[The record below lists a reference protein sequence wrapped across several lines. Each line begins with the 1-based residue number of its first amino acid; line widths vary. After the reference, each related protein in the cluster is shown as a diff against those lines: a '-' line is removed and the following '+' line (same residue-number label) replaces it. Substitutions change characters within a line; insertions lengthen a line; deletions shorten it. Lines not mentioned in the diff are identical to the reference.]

1 MSADRFKVLVGKV
14 SAGATLSA
22 AEAGDAF
29 DAIMDGKVGE
39 AQLAAFLTALHMRGE
54 TVEEIAAAADAL
66 RARALTVD
74 APVGAI
80 DTCGTGGDGLGTL
93 NISTAA
99 AIVTAACDVKIA
111 KHGNR
116 AQSSKSGSADVLAAL
131 GVKID
136 LTPQQVSHCIDEAG
150 LGFLFAPA
158 HHNAMRHVGPVR
170 QQLGFRTVFNL
181 LGPLCNPARVK
192 RQLVGVFAEQWLEPL
207 ARVLNT
213 LGTERA
219 WVVHG
224 SDGLDELTVTGSTH
238 VVELNQGQTRRF
250 TIDPASVGLATHRLD
265 ALFGGDAPSNAAAIS
280 RLLDGET
287 GAYRDIVCLNAGAAL
302 LIADKTA
309 TLKDGVAMA
318 QRAIDDGR
326 ARAALAKLVAVSN
339 AETAGVLDK
348 IAVYKRREIAAGQ
361 AAIPLAE
368 METRAKQAPPVRP
381 FADALRTASG
391 KSGGFALIA
400 EIKKASP
407 SKGIIRQNFDPP
419 ALGRAYENGG
429 AACLSVL
436 TDGPSFQGA
445 NEFLTEARNAT
456 RLPALRKDFL
466 FEPYQVVEAR
476 ALGADCILI
485 IMAAVTDQ
493 EAQIL
498 NATALQWGMD
508 VLVEVHDR
516 AELERAL
523 KLAPKLVGINNRN
536 LKTFE
541 TSLSVTEELAPLV
554 PKSAIAV
561 SESGINA
568 HADLVRLSKA
578 GVRAFLVG
586 ESLMRQS
593 DVTAATR
600 ALLKGAA

>member
-1 MSADRFKVLVGKV
+1 MSADHFKALVGKV
-14 SAGATLSA
+14 SSGAVLTM
-22 AEAGDAF
+22 AEAADAF

-39 AQLAAFLTALHMRGE
+39 VQVAAFLTALHMRGE
-54 TVEEIAAAADAL
+54 TVEEISAAADAL
-66 RARALTVD
+66 RARALSVD
-74 APVGAI
+74 APADAI

-99 AIVTAACDVKIA
+99 TIVTAACGVKIA

-136 LTPQQVSHCIDEAG
+136 LTPQQVSRCINDAG

-158 HHNAMRHVGPVR
+158 HHNAMKHVGPVR
-170 QQLGFRTVFNL
+170 QQLGFRTIFNL

-192 RQLVGVFAEQWLEPL
+192 RQLIGVFAEQWIEPL
-207 ARVLNT
+207 ARVLHT

-224 SDGLDELTVTGSTH
+224 SDGLDELTVTGPTH
-238 VVELNQGQTRRF
+238 VVELEHGHIRRF
-250 TIDPASVGLATHRLD
+250 TVTPADAGLTTHRLD
-265 ALFGGDAPSNAAAIS
+265 ALLGGDAAFNAAAIG
-280 RLLDGET
+280 RLLAGET

-302 LIADKTA
+302 VLAGKAADLA
-309 TLKDGVAMA
+309 NGVAMA
-318 QRAIDDGR
+318 QRAIGDGR
-326 ARAALAKLVAVSN
+326 AKATLAKLVAVSN
-339 AETAGVLDK
+339 AEGGTVLDR
-348 IAVYKRREIAAGQ
+348 IAAYKRKEIAAAQ
-361 AAIPLAE
+361 SAMSLE
-368 METRAKQAPPVRP
+368 ELEVRAKRAPAVRP
-381 FADALRTASG
+381 FGASLRAAG
-391 KSGGFALIA
+391 AQGFALIA

-407 SKGIIRQNFDPP
+407 SKGIIREHFDPP
-419 ALGRAYENGG
+419 ALARAYEAGG

-445 NEFLTEARNAT
+445 NEFLVDARSAT

-466 FEPYQVVEAR
+466 FDPYQVVEAR

-493 EAQIL
+493 EAQVL

-516 AELERAL
+516 FELERAL
-523 KLAPKLVGINNRN
+523 KLGPMLIGINNRN

-541 TSLSVTEELAPLV
+541 TSLAVTEELAPLV
-554 PKSAIAV
+554 PKSTIVV
-561 SESGINA
+561 SESGINT
-568 HADLVRLSKA
+568 HADLVRLA
-578 GVRAFLVG
+578 RVGVRAFLVG

-593 DVTAATR
+593 DVSAATR
-600 ALLKGAA
+600 SLLKGAA